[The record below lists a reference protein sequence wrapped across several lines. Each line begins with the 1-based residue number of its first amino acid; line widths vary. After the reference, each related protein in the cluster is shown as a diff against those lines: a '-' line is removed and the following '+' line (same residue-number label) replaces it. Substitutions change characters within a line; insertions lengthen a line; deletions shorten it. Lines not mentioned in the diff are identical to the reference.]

1 MIRDSVARICESYG
15 HTWFQQLYKENR
27 RSTELWQALG
37 ENGFIGLNIPEE
49 FGGGG
54 MGIFELC
61 IVCEEAA
68 AAGTPLLLLVVS
80 AAINATLIAKFGS
93 QEQKEEFLPPLAS
106 GKAIMAFAITE
117 PDAGSNSHK
126 ISTTATRDGDI
137 YRLNG
142 QKTFISGVDEAE
154 WILVVARTGL
164 DEQEKARL
172 SIFVVDSEMPGL
184 EKALIETAIP
194 APEKQWTL
202 FFDNAQVPRSRLIG
216 NEHEGLRAVF
226 LGLNPERITSAAMGI
241 GLGRYAL
248 QRAAQYCRERAVWGV
263 PIGMHQGVAHPLAER
278 KIDLELARLM
288 MQKAATLYDQGLDC
302 GEEANMAKFAAAE
315 ASITAIDQSMQALG
329 GNGMTIE
336 YGLADLWPMARLM
349 RTAPVS
355 REMILNFVAQHSL
368 GLPKSY

>member
-1 MIRDSVARICESYG
+1 MIRDSVAGICGSYG
-15 HTWFQQLYKENR
+15 RTWFQELYKADK
-27 RSTELWQALG
+27 RSTELWENLG

-49 FGGGG
+49 YGGGG
-54 MGIFELC
+54 LGIFEIC

-80 AAINATLIAKFGS
+80 AAINATLISKFGS
-93 QEQKEEFLPPLAS
+93 PEQKQEFLPPLAS
-106 GKAIMAFAITE
+106 GKSIMAFAITE
-117 PDAGSNSHK
+117 PDAGSNSHQ
-126 ISTTATRDGDI
+126 IATTATRDGDI

-142 QKTFISGVDEAE
+142 RKTFISGVDEAD
-154 WILVVARTGL
+154 WILVVARTGV
-164 DEQEKARL
+164 DDKGRAML
-172 SIFVVDSEMPGL
+172 SIFVVDAEMPGL
-184 EKALIETAIP
+184 EKSVIDTAIP
-194 APEKQWTL
+194 SPEKQWML
-202 FFDNAQVPRSRLIG
+202 FFDDAEVPATRLIG

-226 LGLNPERITSAAMGI
+226 LGLNPERITGAAMGL
-241 GLGRYAL
+241 GLARYAL
-248 QRAAQYCRERAVWGV
+248 DKAAQYCREREVWGV
-263 PIGMHQGVAHPLAER
+263 PIGMHQGVSHPLAER
-278 KIDLELARLM
+278 KIELELAKLM
-288 MQKAATLYDQGLDC
+288 TQKAATLYDQDLPC

-315 ASITAIDQSMQALG
+315 ASINSVDQAMQALG